1 MKRPLDWIRL
11 WSIAMGLVTLA
22 AVLTVGGYLLVTGWP
37 VLARES
43 FAFLTEADWAYRQES
58 WGAAAMIFGT
68 AAVSLIAIIIAVPLG
83 LTSALFISEIAHGRV
98 RLHLKVLVELLAGVP
113 SVVYGLLGIAFLRP
127 LVADSGASLGLNI
140 AQGDTILTGGI
151 LLSIMILPTVTTFSE
166 DALAAVPRR
175 AREAARGLG
184 LTRAETIGAAILPRA
199 FPGII
204 AAVLL
209 ALGRAA
215 GETIAVFLVVGR
227 ADNRLPS
234 SLFDLS
240 VLLQPGQTIT
250 SKLGGSEVNIAS
262 GDPVHTSALMAL
274 ALILFAGVIALT
286 FLAGGVRRWL
296 FQKVAA

>member
-1 MKRPLDWIRL
+1 MKRRLDWIRL
-11 WSIAMGLVTLA
+11 WSIAMGLVTVA
-22 AVLTVGGYLLVTGWP
+22 AVLTLSGYLLVTGWP
-37 VLARES
+37 VIAREG
-43 FAFLTEADWAYRQES
+43 FAFFTDADWAYRQQT

-68 AAVSLIAIIIAVPLG
+68 AAVSLIAIVVAVPLG
-83 LTSALFISEIAHGRV
+83 LTSALFISEIAHGRI
-98 RLHLKVLVELLAGVP
+98 RLHLKILVELLAGVP

-127 LVADSGASLGLNI
+127 LVFESGAGLGLNI
-140 AQGDTILTGGI
+140 VQGDTLITGGI

-184 LTRAETIGAAILPRA
+184 LTRAETIASAVLPRA

-234 SLFDLS
+234 SPFDFN

-262 GDPVHTSALMAL
+262 GDPLHTSALIAL
-274 ALILFAGVIALT
+274 ALILFGGVITLT
-286 FLAGGVRRWL
+286 LLAGGVRRWL
-296 FQKVAA
+296 FRQVAA